1 MNDTQFYTKVSISFY
16 YICIPGIVVT
26 RSDSLTQCSL
36 PGPLTAQ
43 LILISN
49 TQDNIYNERGYK
61 Y

>member
-16 YICIPGIVVT
+16 YICIPGMVVS
-26 RSDSLTQCSL
+26 RSDRLALAPLT
-36 PGPLTAQ
+36 GTTAQ

-49 TQDNIYNERGYK
+49 TQDNIYNKRGYK